1 MFDVSIDYHLVPV
14 PCGHCRATLMRD
26 ETRHQPQCPADSGNL
41 VFFGHPDL
49 MDLDAHLGAF
59 YPEP

>member
-1 MFDVSIDYHLVPV
+1 
-14 PCGHCRATLMRD
+14 MRD

-41 VFFGHPDL
+41 AFFGHPDL